1 MNFVKV
7 NLTAILPMAFSMV
20 IISCNGAHVD
30 SEIEKAPISKDEF
43 DLGYSAARQLS
54 DDSLRLF
61 SRQLSDDSLR
71 LFYRN
76 ATTEEFVEFLLKS
89 KIIPSQIDD
98 ATSSTIKKVTELGR
112 KGTPVSEEYIEATVK
127 NYETGLEELDWLSD
141 EMKEGLVSRFRKK
154 LNQARV
160 PSSQSKF

>member
-20 IISCNGAHVD
+20 IISCNGARVD

-43 DLGYSAARQLS
+43 DLGYSAA
-54 DDSLRLF
+54 
-61 SRQLSDDSLR
+61 RQLSDDSLR

-98 ATSSTIKKVTELGR
+98 VTSSIIKKVTELGR

-127 NYETGLEELDWLSD
+127 NYETTLEELDWLSD
-141 EMKEGLVSRFRKK
+141 EMKEGLVSRFRKQ